1 MKILFRVI
9 LTLVA
14 LLFIGAC
21 TTGKDV
27 VRVVEVE
34 SALDAGLTEKEI
46 ARLAQIK
53 AAEKSENNG
62 HELKN
67 VIRGTR
73 NYSVMEYFATHPD
86 VAGPVANDYRVG
98 GYDVLDITV
107 YEEEDLSRK
116 EVRISADGYITFPL
130 VGRIEVAGLTTSE
143 IENLIAVKLAQGQ
156 LIIDAHVSVS
166 VSDYKS
172 KQFLVLGP
180 VNSPGSY
187 PLKARE
193 RVVDAISMAGG
204 IDSSK
209 SGSEL
214 MIIRTENPDTR
225 QERKIVIRIDIQA
238 LLYQGNQNLNLRLLD
253 RDLLYIPKAEKFY
266 IIGQVQSPGSFF
278 YTDKDITLV
287 GAISMAGGFT
297 KIAARNR
304 TRIIRVEDGKE
315 KIITVKVDAIT
326 KSGKKAQDIR
336 IEPEDIIVVPESYF

>member
-1 MKILFRVI
+1 MKILFRCTVV
-9 LTLVA
+9 LTV
-14 LLFIGAC
+14 LLIVGAC

-27 VRVVEVE
+27 VRVIEVE
-34 SALDAGLTEKEI
+34 TAGDTGLTEKEI
-46 ARLAQIK
+46 ARLAEIK
-53 AAEKSENNG
+53 AAEKNENNG
-62 HELKN
+62 HELKD
-67 VIRGTR
+67 VIKGTR
-73 NYSVMEYFATHPD
+73 NYSVMEYLAAHPD

-130 VGRIEVAGLTTSE
+130 VGRIEVTGLTTSE

-156 LIIDAHVSVS
+156 LIIDAHVSVA

-172 KQFLVLGP
+172 KHFMALGP

-204 IDSSK
+204 IDFSR

-214 MIIRTENPDTR
+214 MIIRTESPDTKH
-225 QERKIVIRIDIQA
+225 ERKIVIRIDIQA
-238 LLYQGNQNLNLRLLD
+238 LLYQGDQNLNLRLMD
-253 RDLLYIPKAEKFY
+253 RDLVYIPKAEKFY
-266 IIGQVQSPGSFF
+266 LIGQVKNPGSFF

-287 GAISMAGGFT
+287 EAIVMAGGFT

-304 TRIIRVEDGKE
+304 TRIVRMEDGKE
-315 KIITVKVDAIT
+315 KIIVVKVDAIT
-326 KSGKKAQDIR
+326 ESGKKTQDIL
-336 IEPEDIIVVPESYF
+336 IQPEDIIVVPESYF

>member
-1 MKILFRVI
+1 MKILFRYTLI
-9 LTLVA
+9 LAA
-14 LLFIGAC
+14 LLLVGAC
-21 TTGKDV
+21 TSGKDV
-27 VRVVEVE
+27 VRVIEVQT
-34 SALDAGLTEKEI
+34 DGDTGLTEKEI
-46 ARLAQIK
+46 ARLAEIK

-62 HELKN
+62 HELKD
-67 VIRGTR
+67 VIQGTR
-73 NYSVMEYFATHPD
+73 NYSVMEYIATHPD
-86 VAGPVANDYRVG
+86 VDGPIANDYRVG

-130 VGRIEVAGLTTSE
+130 VGRIKVAGLTTSE

-156 LIIDAHVSVS
+156 LIIDAHVSVA

-172 KQFLVLGP
+172 KHFMALGP

-204 IDSSK
+204 IDFSR

-214 MIIRTENPDTR
+214 MIIRTENPDTQ
-225 QERKIVIRIDIQA
+225 QERKVVIRIDIQA
-238 LLYQGNQNLNLRLLD
+238 LLYQGDQNLNLRLMD
-253 RDLLYIPKAEKFY
+253 RDLVYIPKAEKFY
-266 IIGQVQSPGSFF
+266 LIGQVKNPGSFF

-287 GAISMAGGFT
+287 EAIIMAGGFT

-304 TRIIRVEDGKE
+304 TRIVRMEDGKE

-326 KSGKKAQDIR
+326 KSGKKAQDIL
-336 IEPEDIIVVPESYF
+336 IQPEDIIVVPESYF